1 MPTLTPLATATLL
14 LLCTTPMPCGARAA
28 TLPDESPA
36 IVRPTSYDT
45 MAALLASIDGK
56 GPIRVSVE
64 AKTAQGRSI
73 FLVHATH
80 GGEAPFRVLFYAQ
93 QHGDEVAGKE
103 ALLLLLRD
111 IASRPET
118 LPAGID
124 LWILPM
130 LNPDGAEAGTRR
142 NAANVDL
149 NRDHIVQEQP
159 ETQALHRVARRARPQ
174 LAVDCHEFERDG
186 AKRAARGVIA
196 WPDITMDGLN
206 NPLFD
211 PAVIAAA
218 QRWVD
223 TAEAALT
230 TAGYRYARY
239 TVGGVPPR
247 DEQRHSAPDIDAGLN
262 AIGMYAGLSFI
273 IESAVRRDVP
283 DPQADLARRVDAYG
297 VLLRRFLSD
306 TSHRAT
312 DVAAVDKARRRPLPA
327 FLPTNYL
334 WVNPG
339 ATVTEIALQGIATG
353 RALLRTSRRCSS
365 ATASRSRRCPHRG
378 RHAPRAVPRCG
389 SRTSSTRSTRAMKAA
404 RSCVAPPPR
413 RSNSL
418 QDHLSSRSTARRHC
432 APHSCSSRCRCTAS
446 TSTRV
451 SARTPRTEWH
461 CRCCAWSN
469 VRAGGH
475 SRRQPSS
482 ADSRDTPI
490 GGRTTDL
497 AG

>member
-103 ALLLLLRD
+103 ALLFLLRD

-159 ETQALHRVARRARPQ
+159 ETQALHRVARRVRPH

-218 QRWVD
+218 QHWVD
-223 TAEAALT
+223 TAEAALA

-262 AIGMYAGLSFI
+262 AIGMYGGLSFI

-339 ATVTEIALQGIATG
+339 ATVTEIALQEIATG
-353 RALLRTSRRCSS
+353 RTLRVPTANLMTTIAVKTSV
-365 ATASRSRRCPHRG
+365 P
-378 RHAPRAVPRCG
+378 APRAYAIEPRAAADFAPVLERHG
-389 SRTSSTRSTRAMKAA
+389 IPFETLSASRKARAA
-404 RSCVAPPPR
+404 
-413 RSNSL
+413 
-418 QDHLSSRSTARRHC
+418 
-432 APHSCSSRCRCTAS
+432 RCTALRIEDEFDEVYS
-446 TSTRV
+446 RYEGRQIVRCAPAEEIELAAGSLVVALDGEAALRAALV
-451 SARTPRTEWH
+451 LEPMSLYGVYQYPRF
-461 CRCCAWSN
+461 R
-469 VRAGGH
+469 
-475 SRRQPSS
+475 PY
-482 ADSRDTPI
+482 
-490 GGRTTDL
+490 TTDGMAL
-497 AG
+497 PVLRLE